1 VQDIAERSRL
11 KSEMLQGYGD
21 TVLRAEALEEQ
32 LVKSRKHAAAMQSK
46 LDTAFAKYHNDIQ
59 EMQAKGD
66 NLVRKN
72 KSLRNKNK
80 GTPLVLLSTCWR
92 SRGSLTRFA
101 LLFVELETR
110 VEQLKTSETDLKN
123 LFYREQEAR
132 QVLELDYKELAY
144 ECDKHMELRIASD
157 HDLVNCYKSLQKLNE
172 DCEKLRAQLKELEE
186 AALPIARLLV
196 PHPGGPKIAPL
207 VDRLKEAPSR
217 LAAYVK
223 HLARSIPNQV
233 LAFMKSY
240 FPKAPVD
247 VVAGGL
253 AANCTDEQYAELLE
267 QMAPIADQVVEKLN
281 LQ

>member
-1 VQDIAERSRL
+1 
-11 KSEMLQGYGD
+11 MLEG
-21 TVLRAEALEEQ
+21 Q
-32 LVKSRKHAAAMQSK
+32 LLKSRKHAAAMQSK
-46 LDTAFAKYHNDIQ
+46 LDAAFAKYHNDIQ

-66 NLVRKN
+66 DLVRKN

-80 GTPLVLLSTCWR
+80 GTPLVLLSTYWR
-92 SRGSLTRFA
+92 SRGSLTRCA
-101 LLFVELETR
+101 LLFAELETQ

-123 LFYREQEAR
+123 LFYREREAR

-157 HDLVNCYKSLQKLNE
+157 RDLVNCYKSLQKLNE
-172 DCEKLRAQLKELEE
+172 DCEKLLAQLKELEE

-223 HLARSIPNQV
+223 HLAKSIPNQV
-233 LAFMKSY
+233 LA
-240 FPKAPVD
+240 
-247 VVAGGL
+247 L
-253 AANCTDEQYAELLE
+253 
-267 QMAPIADQVVEKLN
+267 
-281 LQ
+281 